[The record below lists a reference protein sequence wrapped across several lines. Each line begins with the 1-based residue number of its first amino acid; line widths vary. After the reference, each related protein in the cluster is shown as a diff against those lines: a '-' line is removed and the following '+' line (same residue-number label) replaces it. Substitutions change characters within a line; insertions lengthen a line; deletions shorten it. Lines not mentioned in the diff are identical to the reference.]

1 MHTQEAA
8 HDSEAGNPAHAVSGA
23 YPMVCD
29 DGTPPDALDQPIAYR
44 LASYFK
50 VTPDAGDLRA
60 RILLTPTDGVF
71 VFDLADRGS
80 VERAHDHARTLRR
93 GLAPGAEI
101 SVYAPP
107 AMRGPWSGHPV
118 IGHAGT

>member
-1 MHTQEAA
+1 MHTEEAA

-29 DGTPPDALDQPIAYR
+29 DGAPPEALDQPIAYR

-50 VTPDAGDLRA
+50 VTPDAGDHRG
-60 RILLTPTDGVF
+60 RMLLTPTDGVF
-71 VFDLADRGS
+71 VFNPADRDS
-80 VERAHDHARTLRR
+80 VERAHDYAHTLRR
-93 GLAPGAEI
+93 SLAPGAAI

-107 AMRGPWSGHPV
+107 SMRGPWSGHPV
-118 IGHAGT
+118 IGHVGT